1 MSLARLSL
9 VPVAVAVTSELIKR
23 LSGGVQ
29 ARMSLTR
36 DPRLADVGGKQ
47 RSEEKESYFQD
58 AGGSYV
64 KQALTSDE

>member
-1 MSLARLSL
+1 
-9 VPVAVAVTSELIKR
+9 
-23 LSGGVQ
+23 
-29 ARMSLTR
+29 MSLTR

-58 AGGSYV
+58 ASGSYV